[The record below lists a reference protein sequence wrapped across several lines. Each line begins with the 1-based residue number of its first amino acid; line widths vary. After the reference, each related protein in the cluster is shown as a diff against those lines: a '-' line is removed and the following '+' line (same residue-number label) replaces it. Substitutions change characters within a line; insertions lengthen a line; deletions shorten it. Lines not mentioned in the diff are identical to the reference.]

1 VRLEAQRI
9 LQRHLNRVEHPD
21 DYWEHERIILT
32 GAYLEDVAFDDC
44 ELRRADFSDA
54 IFAGTADFPHAR
66 FPTGATFRGA
76 RFLGTAIFIGAEFYS
91 DAEYLARRKPGQLEF
106 AEQHCADFRDVVFSD
121 VSEWTVVKFFDDASF
136 ERARFSRSQFSAV
149 SFKKGAF
156 FQDVAFEGTMHFDV
170 RECTMS
176 HFDRARAI
184 SEQPHFLH
192 ESLMLKP
199 DPEFSGYQRLTW
211 SREPARK
218 RAES

>member
-1 VRLEAQRI
+1 VRLEAQQI

-121 VSEWTVVKFFDDASF
+121 VSEWTVAKFFDDASF
-136 ERARFSRSQFSAV
+136 ERARFPEASSQPSPSRRAPSSRTSPSRARCTSMFANAPCLTSIEQEPYPNSLTSYTSRSCSSPTPSSADT
-149 SFKKGAF
+149 S
-156 FQDVAFEGTMHFDV
+156 D
-170 RECTMS
+170 
-176 HFDRARAI
+176 
-184 SEQPHFLH
+184 
-192 ESLMLKP
+192 
-199 DPEFSGYQRLTW
+199 
-211 SREPARK
+211 
-218 RAES
+218 